1 MKFNIEEARKL
12 AKLSRLEF
20 SDKELKDFLGE
31 FDAILEQVSMINKV
45 DVSGVDLKQADVL
58 EVKDIRTDEVTETFT
73 QDQVL
78 SNAPEKKDGAFL
90 VPLTVE

>member
-20 SDKELKDFLGE
+20 SDAELKDFLGE